1 MKTNLPQHPCANKC
15 TNFRDEQCHA
25 CLIQQVE
32 QREFEL
38 GIAPEDAYV
47 KYDFVMGD
55 VVVSTG
61 ASNHLS
67 NDWLWLVLK
76 VEADQIRVARI
87 NPDKTISTRFCFWIS
102 PTDIRTASS
111 AERKAKSRI
120 GEPVAFF
127 VSASN
132 DEERHLNRAIGA
144 QRWVT

>member
-1 MKTNLPQHPCANKC
+1 MQMNLPQETADKKANECKRLMDPISQLQQIEKQE
-15 TNFRDEQCHA
+15 FDLGLAPDE
-25 CLIQQVE
+25 
-32 QREFEL
+32 
-38 GIAPEDAYV
+38 AYV

-61 ASNHLS
+61 SSIHLS

-102 PTDIRTASS
+102 PQDIRTASS
-111 AERKAKSRI
+111 AERKAKCRI
-120 GEPVAFF
+120 GEPVALF
-127 VSASN
+127 VSASS